1 MEGLRYLLRGVQR
14 LAQHRIIRIALG
26 AAAIEGRLVRRIER
40 GTALEAL
47 DQIGIG
53 EERFSECDQ
62 VSLGGGEPLWGE
74 FEIMAVVGDVSLL
87 ETLAQ
92 AAVVERRDVARAAGR
107 AFDDMDVSKLQRVEM
122 IDDMIEQ
129 RLRVAV
135 RDIVGR
141 RYR

>member
-14 LAQHRIIRIALG
+14 LAQRGIIRVALG

-62 VSLGGGEPLWGE
+62 IGLISGEHLGGE
-74 FEIMAVVGDVSLL
+74 FEIIAIVGDISALK
-87 ETLAQ
+87 TLAQ
-92 AAVVERRDVARAAGR
+92 RTIVERRDVAWAAGSTL
-107 AFDDMDVSKLQRVEM
+107 DDVQVDEFQ
-122 IDDMIEQ
+122 
-129 RLRVAV
+129 
-135 RDIVGR
+135 
-141 RYR
+141 

>member
-1 MEGLRYLLRGVQR
+1 MEDERSLLRGVQR

-26 AAAIEGRLVRRIER
+26 AAAIERRLVRRIER

-62 VSLGGGEPLWGE
+62 VGLVGRKYFGRE
-74 FEIMAVVGDVSLL
+74 FEIIAVVGDVSLL

-92 AAVVERRDVARAAGR
+92 GSVVEWRDVA
-107 AFDDMDVSKLQRVEM
+107 
-122 IDDMIEQ
+122 
-129 RLRVAV
+129 
-135 RDIVGR
+135 
-141 RYR
+141 